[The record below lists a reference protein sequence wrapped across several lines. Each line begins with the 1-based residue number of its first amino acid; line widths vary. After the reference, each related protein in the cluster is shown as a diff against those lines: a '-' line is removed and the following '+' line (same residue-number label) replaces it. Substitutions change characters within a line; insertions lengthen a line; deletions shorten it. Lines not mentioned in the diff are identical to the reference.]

1 MEISLEAE
9 MSTDI
14 VTATP
19 SIDFS
24 VHWSKVV
31 RERIRYNADDVR
43 SPIFFREYQCISSQ
57 MMQKLIFG
65 INLCTIEHPG
75 S

>member
-1 MEISLEAE
+1 MEISLEPE

-31 RERIRYNADDVR
+31 RERIRYNADE
-43 SPIFFREYQCISSQ
+43 FFFENTDASHL
-57 MMQKLIFG
+57 K
-65 INLCTIEHPG
+65 
-75 S
+75 